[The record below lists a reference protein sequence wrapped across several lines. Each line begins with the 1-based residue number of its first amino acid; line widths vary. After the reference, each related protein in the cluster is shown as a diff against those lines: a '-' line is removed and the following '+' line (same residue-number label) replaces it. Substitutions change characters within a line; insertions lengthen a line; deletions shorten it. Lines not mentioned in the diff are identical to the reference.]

1 MDLNTK
7 EENFFVCPQC
17 RTQLSAQAECYQCSH
32 CNREYPV
39 IFGIADFR
47 IRSDPYLSLQQE
59 RAKAKRLATEIEQN
73 FPAMLD
79 YYYEITDDVP
89 PVLATRY
96 KAYHYNGPK
105 QARQS
110 LARLGISSDDV
121 ILDVGCGTGGALIAA
136 AENCSHIY
144 GMDIAL
150 RWLVIC
156 QQRLKEQGIIATLV
170 CADIEASPFPE
181 EYFSKITATDLLE
194 NVYSVDK
201 TLAALGRLL
210 KTDGKLWLAGSN
222 KFCLGPHPST
232 RLWAIGYF
240 PGKLRSRLVKR
251 LRGVDSLRFIN
262 LISPRR
268 IIRYARKI
276 GLHAHILS
284 PRMVALDE
292 EGNYPP
298 IDRLLIKTYIVV
310 ARLPLLRQLLIW
322 IGPAFEMVLWKSPY
336 SMESKGDDKACCVLD
351 S

>member
-1 MDLNTK
+1 MSERDRMSIRDDGL
-7 EENFFVCPQC
+7 FVCPQC
-17 RTQLSAQAECYQCSH
+17 RDRLTKQPDNYLCSD
-32 CNREYPV
+32 CKREYPI

-47 IRSDPYLSLQQE
+47 IRSDPYLSLQEE
-59 RAKAKRLATEIEQN
+59 RAKAKRLATEIEQS
-73 FPAMLD
+73 FSAMLD

-110 LARLGISSDDV
+110 LARLGIASDDV

-156 QQRLKEQGIIATLV
+156 QQRLKEQGITATLV
-170 CADIEASPFPE
+170 CADIEAPPFPD

-201 TLAALGRLL
+201 TLVALGRLL
-210 KTDGKLWLAGSN
+210 KADGKLWLAGSN

-262 LISPRR
+262 LISPGR
-268 IIRYARKI
+268 IIRYAKRI
-276 GLHAHILS
+276 GLYTHTLS

-292 EGNYPP
+292 DGHYPA
-298 IDRLLIKTYIVV
+298 IDRLLIKTYVVV

-322 IGPAFEMVLWKSPY
+322 VGPAFEMILRKSPY
-336 SMESKGDDKACCVLD
+336 SMESKGVDQA
-351 S
+351 

>member
-1 MDLNTK
+1 MSIRDDGL
-7 EENFFVCPQC
+7 FVCPQC
-17 RTQLSAQAECYQCSH
+17 RDRLTKQPDNYLCSD
-32 CNREYPV
+32 CKREYPI

-47 IRSDPYLSLQQE
+47 IRSDPYLSLQEE
-59 RAKAKRLATEIEQN
+59 RAKAKRLATEIEQS
-73 FPAMLD
+73 FSAMLD

-110 LARLGISSDDV
+110 LARLGIASDDV
-121 ILDVGCGTGGALIAA
+121 VLDVGCGTGGALIAA

-156 QQRLKEQGIIATLV
+156 QQRLKEQGITATLV
-170 CADIEASPFPE
+170 CADIEASPFPD

-201 TLAALGRLL
+201 TLVALGRLL
-210 KTDGKLWLAGSN
+210 KADGKLWLAGSN

-262 LISPRR
+262 LISPGR
-268 IIRYARKI
+268 IIRYAKRI
-276 GLHAHILS
+276 GLYTHTLS

-292 EGNYPP
+292 DGHYPA
-298 IDRLLIKTYIVV
+298 IDRLLIKTYVVV

-322 IGPAFEMVLWKSPY
+322 VGPAFEMILRKSPY
-336 SMESKGDDKACCVLD
+336 SMESKGVDQA
-351 S
+351 

>member
-1 MDLNTK
+1 MSERDRMSIRDDGL
-7 EENFFVCPQC
+7 FVCPQC
-17 RTQLSAQAECYQCSH
+17 RDRLTKQPDNYLCSD
-32 CNREYPV
+32 CKREYPI

-47 IRSDPYLSLQQE
+47 IRSDPYLSLQEE
-59 RAKAKRLATEIEQN
+59 RAKAKRLATEIEQS
-73 FPAMLD
+73 FSAMLD

-110 LARLGISSDDV
+110 LARLGIASDDV

-156 QQRLKEQGIIATLV
+156 QQRLKEQGITATLV
-170 CADIEASPFPE
+170 CADIEAPPFPD

-201 TLAALGRLL
+201 TLVALGRLL
-210 KTDGKLWLAGSN
+210 KADGKLWLAGSN

-240 PGKLRSRLVKR
+240 PGKLRTRLVKR

-262 LISPRR
+262 LISPGR
-268 IIRYARKI
+268 IIRYAKRI
-276 GLHAHILS
+276 GLYTHTLS

-292 EGNYPP
+292 DGHYPA
-298 IDRLLIKTYIVV
+298 IDRLLIKTYVVV

-322 IGPAFEMVLWKSPY
+322 VGPAFEMILRKSPY
-336 SMESKGDDKACCVLD
+336 SMESKGVDQA
-351 S
+351 

>member
-1 MDLNTK
+1 MSERDRMSIRDDGL
-7 EENFFVCPQC
+7 FVCPQC
-17 RTQLSAQAECYQCSH
+17 RDRLTKQPDNYLCSD
-32 CNREYPV
+32 CKREYPI

-47 IRSDPYLSLQQE
+47 IRSDPYLSLQEE
-59 RAKAKRLATEIEQN
+59 RAKAKRLATEIEQS
-73 FPAMLD
+73 FSAMLD

-110 LARLGISSDDV
+110 LARLGIASDDV
-121 ILDVGCGTGGALIAA
+121 VLDVGCGTGGALIAA

-156 QQRLKEQGIIATLV
+156 QQRLKEQGITATLV
-170 CADIEASPFPE
+170 CADIEAPPFPD

-201 TLAALGRLL
+201 TLVALGRLL
-210 KTDGKLWLAGSN
+210 KADGKLWLAGSN

-262 LISPRR
+262 LISPGR
-268 IIRYARKI
+268 IIRYAKRI
-276 GLHAHILS
+276 GLYTHTLS

-292 EGNYPP
+292 DGHYPA
-298 IDRLLIKTYIVV
+298 IDRLLIKTYVVV

-322 IGPAFEMVLWKSPY
+322 VGPAFEMILRKSPY
-336 SMESKGDDKACCVLD
+336 SMESKGVDQA
-351 S
+351 

>member
-1 MDLNTK
+1 MSERDRMSIRDDGL
-7 EENFFVCPQC
+7 FVCPQC
-17 RTQLSAQAECYQCSH
+17 RDRLTKQPDNYLCSD
-32 CNREYPV
+32 CKREYPI

-47 IRSDPYLSLQQE
+47 IRSDPYLSLQEE
-59 RAKAKRLATEIEQN
+59 RAKAKRLATEIEQS
-73 FPAMLD
+73 FSAMLD

-110 LARLGISSDDV
+110 LARLGVASDDV

-156 QQRLKEQGIIATLV
+156 QQRLKEQGITATLV
-170 CADIEASPFPE
+170 CADIEASPFPD

-201 TLAALGRLL
+201 TLVALGRLL
-210 KTDGKLWLAGSN
+210 KADGKLWLAGSN

-262 LISPRR
+262 LISPGR
-268 IIRYARKI
+268 IIRYAKRI
-276 GLHAHILS
+276 GLYTHTLS

-292 EGNYPP
+292 DGHYPA
-298 IDRLLIKTYIVV
+298 IDRLLIKTYVVV

-322 IGPAFEMVLWKSPY
+322 VGPAFEMILRKSPY
-336 SMESKGDDKACCVLD
+336 PMESKGVDQA
-351 S
+351 

>member
-1 MDLNTK
+1 MSERDRMSIRDDGL
-7 EENFFVCPQC
+7 FVCPQC
-17 RTQLSAQAECYQCSH
+17 RDRLTKQPDNYLCSD
-32 CNREYPV
+32 CKREYPI

-47 IRSDPYLSLQQE
+47 IRSDPYLSLQEE
-59 RAKAKRLATEIEQN
+59 RAKAKRLATEIEQS
-73 FPAMLD
+73 FSAMLD

-110 LARLGISSDDV
+110 LARLGIASDDV

-156 QQRLKEQGIIATLV
+156 QQRLKEQGITATLV
-170 CADIEASPFPE
+170 CADIEASPFPD

-201 TLAALGRLL
+201 TLVALGRLL
-210 KTDGKLWLAGSN
+210 KADGKLWLAGSN

-240 PGKLRSRLVKR
+240 PGKLRTRLVKR

-262 LISPRR
+262 LISPGR
-268 IIRYARKI
+268 IIRYAKRI
-276 GLHAHILS
+276 GLYTHTLS

-292 EGNYPP
+292 DGHYPA
-298 IDRLLIKTYIVV
+298 IDRLLIKTYVVV

-322 IGPAFEMVLWKSPY
+322 VGPAFEMILRKSPY
-336 SMESKGDDKACCVLD
+336 SMESKGVDQA
-351 S
+351 

>member
-1 MDLNTK
+1 MHLNTK
-7 EENFFVCPQC
+7 EENVFVCPQC
-17 RTQLSAQAECYQCSH
+17 RTKLTAQTDYYQCSH
-32 CNREYPV
+32 CNRKYPV

-47 IRSDPYLSLQQE
+47 IRSDPYLSLQEE
-59 RAKAKRLATEIEQN
+59 RAKAKRLATEIEQS
-73 FPAMLD
+73 FSAMLD
-79 YYYEITDDVP
+79 YYYDITDDVP
-89 PVLATRY
+89 PVLVTRY

-110 LARLGISSDDV
+110 LARLGIASDDV
-121 ILDVGCGTGGALIAA
+121 VLDVGCGTGGALIAA

-156 QQRLKEQGIIATLV
+156 QQRLKEQGITATLV
-170 CADIEASPFPE
+170 CADIEAPPFPD

-201 TLAALGRLL
+201 TLVALGRLL
-210 KTDGKLWLAGSN
+210 KADGKLWLAGSN

-262 LISPRR
+262 LISPGH
-268 IIRYARKI
+268 IIRYAKRI
-276 GLHAHILS
+276 GLYTHTLS

-292 EGNYPP
+292 DGHYPAV
-298 IDRLLIKTYIVV
+298 DRLLIKTYVVV

-322 IGPAFEMVLWKSPY
+322 VGPAFEMILRKTPY
-336 SMESKGDDKACCVLD
+336 SIESKGVDQA
-351 S
+351 

>member
-1 MDLNTK
+1 MHLSAKDEGL
-7 EENFFVCPQC
+7 FVCPQC
-17 RTQLSAQAECYQCSH
+17 RTRLSAKADCYQCSY

-47 IRSDPYLSLQQE
+47 IRSDPYLGLEEE

-73 FPAMLD
+73 FSAMLD

-89 PVLATRY
+89 PALATRY
-96 KAYHYNGPK
+96 KAYHYNGPE

-110 LARLGISSDDV
+110 LARLGVSSGDV
-121 ILDVGCGTGGALIAA
+121 FLDAGCGTGGALIAA

-156 QQRLKEQGIIATLV
+156 QQRLKEQGIAATLV
-170 CADIEASPFPE
+170 CADIEAPPFPDG
-181 EYFSKITATDLLE
+181 YFSRITATDLLE

-201 TLAALGRLL
+201 TLVALGRLL

-232 RLWAIGYF
+232 RLWAVGYF
-240 PGKLRSRLVKR
+240 PGKLRSRLVQR

-262 LISPRR
+262 LISPGRV
-268 IIRYARKI
+268 IRYARQI
-276 GLHAHILS
+276 GLRTQMLS

-292 EGNYPP
+292 KGNYPA
-298 IDRLLIKTYIVV
+298 IDRLLIKTYIVF
-310 ARLPLLRQLLIW
+310 ARLPLVRQLLIW
-322 IGPAFEMVLWKSPY
+322 VGPAFEMILSKSPY
-336 SMESKGDDKACCVLD
+336 SVESKGVDQA
-351 S
+351 

>member
-1 MDLNTK
+1 MSERDRMSIRDDGL
-7 EENFFVCPQC
+7 FVCPQC
-17 RTQLSAQAECYQCSH
+17 RDRLTKQPDNYLCSD
-32 CNREYPV
+32 CKREYPI

-47 IRSDPYLSLQQE
+47 IRSDPYLSLQEE
-59 RAKAKRLATEIEQN
+59 RAKAKRLATEIEQS
-73 FPAMLD
+73 FSAMLN

-110 LARLGISSDDV
+110 LARLGIASDDV
-121 ILDVGCGTGGALIAA
+121 VLDVGCGTGGALIAA

-156 QQRLKEQGIIATLV
+156 QQRLKEQGITATLV
-170 CADIEASPFPE
+170 CADIEAPPFPD

-201 TLAALGRLL
+201 TLVALGRLL
-210 KTDGKLWLAGSN
+210 KADGKLWLAGSN

-262 LISPRR
+262 LISPGR
-268 IIRYARKI
+268 IIRYAKRI
-276 GLHAHILS
+276 GLYTHTLS

-292 EGNYPP
+292 DGHYPA
-298 IDRLLIKTYIVV
+298 IDRLLIKTYVVV

-322 IGPAFEMVLWKSPY
+322 VGPAFEMILRKSPY
-336 SMESKGDDKACCVLD
+336 SMESKGVDQA
-351 S
+351 

>member
-1 MDLNTK
+1 MHSNTK
-7 EENFFVCPQC
+7 DEDLFVCPQC
-17 RTQLSAQAECYQCSH
+17 RTKLTVQTDYYQCSR

-59 RAKAKRLATEIEQN
+59 RAKAKRLVTETEQN
-73 FPAMLD
+73 FSAMLD
-79 YYYEITDDVP
+79 YYYEITNDVP

-96 KAYHYNGPK
+96 KTYHHNGPK

-110 LARLGISSDDV
+110 LDRLGISSEDV
-121 ILDVGCGTGGALIAA
+121 FLDVGCGTGGALIAA

-156 QQRLKEQGIIATLV
+156 QQRLKEQGITATLV
-170 CADIEASPFPE
+170 CADIEAPPFPD
-181 EYFSKITATDLLE
+181 EYFSKITGTDLLE

-201 TLAALGRLL
+201 TLVVLGQLL

-240 PGKLRSRLVKR
+240 PGKLRSRLVKS

-262 LISPRR
+262 LISPGR
-268 IIRYARKI
+268 IIRYARQI
-276 GLHAHILS
+276 GLYAHSLS
-284 PRMVALDE
+284 PRMVALDD
-292 EGNYPP
+292 EGHYPAV
-298 IDRLLIKTYIVV
+298 DRLLIKTYISV
-310 ARLPLLRQLLIW
+310 ARLPLLSKLLIRV
-322 IGPAFEMVLWKSPY
+322 GPAFEMTLRKSPC
-336 SMESKGDDKACCVLD
+336 SMESKGVDQT
-351 S
+351 